1 MSNAPPVAF
10 PVGRFVGARAAW
22 LLLVLLSA
30 GGLLAW
36 SQLAQVSTALVMAAW
51 SLWGLCGVG
60 AWLGGKRQ
68 TLSDGQ
74 LRWDGQSWFWQPR
87 LGQGFEIQLT
97 VGLDLGQGLLLWARR
112 DLGPAQGLGLRVCAW
127 VSQSAM
133 PSNWHGFR
141 CAVYCRHAGPDPS
154 AEPRA

>member
-1 MSNAPPVAF
+1 MFNAPPVAF
-10 PVGRFVGARAAW
+10 PVGRFVGVRAAW

-60 AWLGGKRQ
+60 AAVAGTRQ

-74 LRWDGQSWFWQPR
+74 LLWDGQSWSWQPR
-87 LGQGFEIQLT
+87 LGQGFELQLT
-97 VGLDLGQGLLLWARR
+97 VGLDLGHGLLLFARR
-112 DLGPAQGLGLRVCAW
+112 NQGPAQGLGHRVCAW

-141 CAVYCRHAGPDPS
+141 CAVYCRHTGSRSRD
-154 AEPRA
+154 EQRA